1 MLFDSHCHAR
11 LLFVLTSLNR
21 PADRGPAG
29 WRRAKSG
36 ESATAR
42 SAMDKGQQATER
54 AGHRVGPLERDL
66 TNGNKRLL
74 FPLVKFLWNGLI
86 VTIGKISLERP
97 DPMSCP
103 GASTG
108 GRKPMTVR
116 RQKNE
121 ARTRARPVLHT
132 GSGTVPQRG
141 GISVILRE
149 ALAGAARWAGRE
161 FVCLRK
167 GVPWPGPTRR
177 HGRGVSD
184 GGRRPILST
193 GQNTVLPAHSGLRPP
208 FTSTEERIR
217 FERS

>member
-42 SAMDKGQQATER
+42 SAMDKGQATER
-54 AGHRVGPLERDL
+54 ARHDAP
-66 TNGNKRLL
+66 
-74 FPLVKFLWNGLI
+74 
-86 VTIGKISLERP
+86 
-97 DPMSCP
+97 
-103 GASTG
+103 G
-108 GRKPMTVR
+108 GRRPMTVR
-116 RQKNE
+116 RQPEKSE
-121 ARTRARPVLHT
+121 ARTRATRSPL
-132 GSGTVPQRG
+132 GGQGIRVPEESQ
-141 GISVILRE
+141 
-149 ALAGAARWAGRE
+149 W
-161 FVCLRK
+161 
-167 GVPWPGPTRR
+167 VPWHGPARR